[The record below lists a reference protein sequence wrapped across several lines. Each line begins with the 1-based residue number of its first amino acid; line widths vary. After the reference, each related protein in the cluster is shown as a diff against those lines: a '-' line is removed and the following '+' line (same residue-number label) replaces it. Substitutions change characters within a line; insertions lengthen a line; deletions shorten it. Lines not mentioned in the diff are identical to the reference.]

1 MEDAMVTPTV
11 QASRQKSCN
20 SCVQSKRRCDRQ
32 TPVCTRCAEKKNTC
46 VYGKEPEM
54 EGGAFANSATSP
66 FPADSLLH
74 VDYLGSTQMGACLD
88 AVTESVPSTVLDT
101 VGGCHTD
108 MNRFLDW
115 DWMGEDGAAN
125 GHQWLVQAGL
135 GIAVDRLST
144 PADEEIYRNYKKMNN
159 LCVS

>member
-1 MEDAMVTPTV
+1 
-11 QASRQKSCN
+11 
-20 SCVQSKRRCDRQ
+20 
-32 TPVCTRCAEKKNTC
+32 
-46 VYGKEPEM
+46 
-54 EGGAFANSATSP
+54 
-66 FPADSLLH
+66 
-74 VDYLGSTQMGACLD
+74 
-88 AVTESVPSTVLDT
+88 
-101 VGGCHTD
+101 